1 MENLAATIMQCS
13 YLLLRLCVC
22 KVTQCIRYSVLDS
35 GWGTLFAGERTLA
48 GIQVFLQLVF
58 HLQIRLGR

>member
-1 MENLAATIMQCS
+1 M
-13 YLLLRLCVC
+13 
-22 KVTQCIRYSVLDS
+22 LDS

-58 HLQIRLGR
+58 HLQIRLRR